1 MTRDMS
7 LSDLNAGGNSACQTT
22 ASKCSG
28 TPPTPK
34 YQPVVVIVLI
44 WSTGT
49 KAKGCSVGNGMV
61 VVTSSSSLSCMSHH
75 SNVLAVGGEG
85 GHVSAGGRVSC
96 PVARHALD
104 FVRSD
109 FEPFFCNFLLQFI
122 CLLGERWKITG
133 GQRVQSC

>member
-1 MTRDMS
+1 MS

-49 KAKGCSVGNGMV
+49 K
-61 VVTSSSSLSCMSHH
+61 SSDTDAASAQLEKNARQSAF
-75 SNVLAVGGEG
+75 LAADQKNQIKELI
-85 GHVSAGGRVSC
+85 STL
-96 PVARHALD
+96 PL
-104 FVRSD
+104 
-109 FEPFFCNFLLQFI
+109 P
-122 CLLGERWKITG
+122 
-133 GQRVQSC
+133 

>member
-75 SNVLAVGGEG
+75 SNVLVVGGEG
-85 GHVSAGGRVSC
+85 GHVSAGGCVTC
-96 PVARHALD
+96 PVARHVLD
-104 FVRSD
+104 FVRFD
-109 FEPFFCNFLLQFI
+109 YVALNFLLQFI
-122 CLLGERWKITG
+122 CLLWERCKKTG

>member
-7 LSDLNAGGNSACQTT
+7 LSDLTAGGNSACQTT
-22 ASKCSG
+22 AAKCS
-28 TPPTPK
+28 
-34 YQPVVVIVLI
+34 
-44 WSTGT
+44 GT

-85 GHVSAGGRVSC
+85 GHVSAGGWVSC
-96 PVARHALD
+96 LVARHVLD
-104 FVRSD
+104 LARLDYVAR
-109 FEPFFCNFLLQFI
+109 NFLLQFI
-122 CLLGERWKITG
+122 CLLWMRWKKTG